1 MLKNGEISGN
11 ILIVDDEMANIDIIK
26 NAIEADHNI
35 YYSLKPDLALKILN
49 RINIDLIL
57 LDIMMP
63 EIDGYEL
70 CKILKKDEA
79 LKNIPV
85 IFITGKD
92 DVASIVKGFET
103 GAVDYITKPVEV
115 LELKARIKTHMELQK
130 TRRRLQDTNMELLR
144 LNATKDRL
152 FSIIGHDLRG
162 NIGGLDSILQF
173 LLDTKDM
180 GLEET
185 QTYIRQLKSYSSFAA
200 DLLENLLNWAIT
212 QEKQSALNYET
223 INLGD
228 ILIRCSQVVS
238 IASNRKNISIKNTV
252 NNSIT
257 IQADKNMMMTVIRNL
272 LSNAV
277 KFTHQNGTVTIA
289 AVESADGA
297 SVIVSVSDNGIGIEE
312 AKIKTIFDTHK
323 DNSSAGTNGEKGSG
337 LGLFLCRELIEKHKG
352 EIRVESE
359 IGKGS
364 RFSVTLPKTPSSFP
378 IT

>member
-1 MLKNGEISGN
+1 MLKNNEISGN
-11 ILIVDDEMANIDIIK
+11 ILIVDDEKANIDIIK
-26 NAIEADHNI
+26 NVISADHKV
-35 YYSLKPDLALKILN
+35 YYSEKPELALKILN

-70 CKILKKDEA
+70 CGILKKDEK

-92 DVASIVKGFET
+92 DIVSIVKGFEI

-130 TRRRLQDTNMELLR
+130 TRRRLQDINMELLK
-144 LNATKDRL
+144 LNANKDRL
-152 FSIIGHDLRG
+152 FSIISHDLRG

-173 LLDTKDM
+173 LLDAKDM
-180 GLEET
+180 GPEEIK
-185 QTYIRQLKSYSSFAA
+185 TYIRQLKSYSSFAA

-212 QEKQSALNYET
+212 QEKQSVINYET
-223 INLGD
+223 IKLSDMINH
-228 ILIRCSQVVS
+228 CSQAVNM
-238 IASNRKNISIKNTV
+238 AANRKNISIKNTV
-252 NNSIT
+252 NNFIT
-257 IQADKNMMMTVIRNL
+257 IRADKNMIMTVIRNL

-277 KFTHQNGTVTIA
+277 KFTSRNGMVIIE
-289 AVESADGA
+289 AVESKGT
-297 SVIVSVSDNGIGIEE
+297 SLTLTVIDNGIGIEE
-312 AKIKTIFDTHK
+312 LKIKTIFDARK
-323 DNSSAGTNGEKGSG
+323 DNSTAGTDGENGSG
-337 LGLFLCRELIEKHKG
+337 LGLFLCRELVEKHKG
-352 EIRVESE
+352 EIIVESE

-364 RFSVTLPKTPSSFP
+364 RFSITLPE

>member
-1 MLKNGEISGN
+1 MLKNSEISGN

-26 NAIEADHNI
+26 NALADDHKV
-35 YYSLKPDLALKILN
+35 YYSEKPESALKILS

-63 EIDGYEL
+63 EIDGYQL
-70 CKILKKDEA
+70 CGILKKDEA
-79 LKNIPV
+79 LKTIPV

-92 DVASIVKGFET
+92 DVDSIVKGFEA

-115 LELKARIKTHMELQK
+115 LELKVRIKTHMELQK
-130 TRRRLQDTNMELLR
+130 TRRRLQDTNNELLR
-144 LNATKDRL
+144 LNSTKDRL

-185 QTYIRQLKSYSSFAA
+185 RTYIRQLKSYSSFAA

-212 QEKQSALNYET
+212 QEKQSALNCEA
-223 INLGD
+223 INLSD
-228 ILIRCSQVVS
+228 IITRCTQVVS
-238 IASNRKNISIKNTV
+238 MAANLKNISIKNTV
-252 NNSIT
+252 DNSLA
-257 IQADKNMMMTVIRNL
+257 IQADKNMIMTVIRNL

-277 KFTHQNGTVTIA
+277 KFTPRNGYVTIE
-289 AVESADGA
+289 AVESDGA
-297 SVIVSVSDNGIGIEE
+297 AITLTVADNGIGIEE
-312 AKIKTIFDTHK
+312 SKIEKIFDTHK
-323 DNSSAGTNGEKGSG
+323 DNSSAGTDGEKGTG

-352 EIRVESE
+352 KIRVESE

-364 RFSVTLPKTPSSFP
+364 RFFLTLPKINPSFQ
-378 IT
+378 